1 MRLSDLLADV
11 RRRAPA
17 LLGEAAFPTGD
28 DDPDVVDVAQDHA
41 KVRPGSLFVARVG
54 ARFDAHAM
62 AAEAVRRGAVAVVG
76 EHDAR
81 RPAGEGPDAATL
93 GALGVPYLRVPDARR
108 VLPFLAAAVH
118 GHPSEALRVLGVTGT
133 DGKTTTSYLL
143 HWLLSETHPTGL
155 VSTAG
160 IRMGDETFALEG
172 HFTTPEAPEV
182 QALLAR
188 FRDAG
193 ASHVVLESSSHGF
206 ALHRL
211 DAVRYAVAAWTNLS
225 PEHLDHHGTLASYR
239 DAKATL
245 VRRAPLAVL
254 NRDEPDFA
262 YFAAAVG
269 VEANDAN
276 DANDANATATDG
288 AEARGENDAARR
300 RPVVTY
306 GAHPDADVRILAIEE
321 RSGALAM
328 QLQIDGTRHTAV
340 LPMVGSYNAWNAAAA
355 VAVARLEGVAT
366 QRALARLAT
375 FPGVPGRMQVVQAE
389 PFSIVVDFAHTAPAL
404 AKALAA
410 VRAAAGGEHG
420 GRVIV
425 VVGAAGERDPGK
437 RAPIGA
443 AAVRHADL
451 AVFTEEDSRSEPIA
465 AILEQMAEGARATGA
480 REGDRFVRVAD
491 RRAAIA
497 HAFAHARPG
506 DVVVLAGKGHERTLE
521 RADEVLDWD
530 EAAEARRIA
539 RMGRPY

>member
-1 MRLSDLLADV
+1 VRLSDLVADV
-11 RRRAPA
+11 QRRAPA
-17 LLGEAAFPTGD
+17 LLGDAAALTADRAGGATPPTPHRAGGANGD
-28 DDPDVVDVAQDHA
+28 RDPDVVDVAQDHVR
-41 KVRPGSLFVARVG
+41 VRPGSLFVARVG
-54 ARFDAHAM
+54 ARFDAHAV

-76 EHDAR
+76 ENDAR
-81 RPAGEGPDAATL
+81 EPAGDGPNPPAL

-108 VLPFLAAAVH
+108 VLPYLAAAVH

-143 HWLLSETHPTGL
+143 HWLLSEAHPTGL

-160 IRMGDETFALEG
+160 IRMGDDTIALEG

-182 QALLAR
+182 QAFLAR

-225 PEHLDHHGTLASYR
+225 PEHLDHHGTLEAYR

-262 YFAAAVG
+262 FFAAAVG
-269 VEANDAN
+269 AEARDAN
-276 DANDANATATDG
+276 DAGQRN
-288 AEARGENDAARR
+288 
-300 RPVVTY
+300 PVVTY
-306 GAHPDADVRILAIEE
+306 GAHPDADVRILAVEE
-321 RSGALAM
+321 RPGALALR
-328 QLQIDGTRHTAV
+328 LQIDGTRHTAE

-355 VAVARLEGVAT
+355 VAVARVEGVAT
-366 QRALARLAT
+366 ERALARLAT
-375 FPGVPGRMQVVQAE
+375 FPGVPGRMQVVQSE

-404 AKALAA
+404 EKALAA
-410 VRAAAGGEHG
+410 VRPTARAGAG

-451 AVFTEEDSRSEPIA
+451 AVFTEEDSRSEPIET
-465 AILEQMAEGARATGA
+465 ILESMAGGARATGA
-480 REGDRFVRVAD
+480 REDEHFVRIPD

-497 HAFAHARPG
+497 HAFARARPG

-539 RMGRPY
+539 RTGRPY

>member
-17 LLGEAAFPTGD
+17 LLGDAASPRGARIGD
-28 DDPDVVDVAQDHA
+28 ATADRIGDPSGDQDPDVVAVVQDHTR
-41 KVRPGSLFVARVG
+41 VRPGALFVARVG
-54 ARFDAHAM
+54 ARFDAHVL
-62 AAEAVRRGAVAVVG
+62 AAGAVRRGAVAVVG
-76 EHDAR
+76 ERDAHD
-81 RPAGEGPDAATL
+81 PAGDGPNASAL

-143 HWLLSETHPTGL
+143 HWLLSATHPTGL
-155 VSTAG
+155 LSTAG

-182 QALLAR
+182 QAFLAH

-225 PEHLDHHGTLASYR
+225 PEHLDHHGTLEAYR

-245 VRRAPLAVL
+245 VRRAPRAVL

-269 VEANDAN
+269 
-276 DANDANATATDG
+276 
-288 AEARGENDAARR
+288 AESPDENDAAPRD
-300 RPVVTY
+300 PVVTY
-306 GAHPDADVRILAIEE
+306 GAHPEADVRILTVEE
-321 RSGALAM
+321 RPGALALH
-328 QLQIDGTRHTAV
+328 LQIDGARHTAA
-340 LPMVGSYNAWNAAAA
+340 LPMVGGYNAWNAAAA

-366 QRALARLAT
+366 EHALARLAT

-404 AKALAA
+404 EKALAA
-410 VRAAAGGEHG
+410 VRPAARNEAG

-425 VVGAAGERDPGK
+425 VVGAAGERDAGK
-437 RAPIGA
+437 RGPIGA

-451 AVFTEEDSRSEPIA
+451 AVFTEEDSRSEPVA
-465 AILEQMAEGARATGA
+465 AILESMAEGARATGA
-480 REGDRFVRVAD
+480 REGEHFVRVPD

-497 HAFAHARPG
+497 HAFAQARPG
-506 DVVVLAGKGHERTLE
+506 DVVVLAGKGHEHTLE

-539 RMGRPY
+539 RAARPY